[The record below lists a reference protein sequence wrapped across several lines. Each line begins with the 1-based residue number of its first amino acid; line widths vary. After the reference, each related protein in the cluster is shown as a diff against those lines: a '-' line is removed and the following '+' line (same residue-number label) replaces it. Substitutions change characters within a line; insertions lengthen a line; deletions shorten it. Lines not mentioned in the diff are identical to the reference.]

1 MEHKCHK
8 EEIITEMK
16 KALNGNGQPG
26 VIQRVER
33 IDQNL
38 QNLGENM
45 KMGFSDINKRLD
57 KKDQKSQF
65 NVTTVIGIGALIIAI
80 IAIFLK

>member
-45 KMGFSDINKRLD
+45 KKGFSDINKRLD
-57 KKDQKSQF
+57 DKDKKSQF
-65 NVTTVIGIGALIIAI
+65 NITTVISIGALIVAIA
-80 IAIFLK
+80 AVLLT